1 MNSSANKFLRTVL
14 LLIFYFTSVTN
25 PAFAYISRLSP
36 QHFNA
41 MYNLAARGNL
51 SALSSAQ
58 SRGLNIDA
66 VNEDGDTGLCV
77 AVKRRNAT
85 AYNSFR
91 SLGANPAHPCTQRI
105 PYYRDFVSSRAVQSG
120 ATWYDNGYT
129 PPNTPRIGKPSITTW
144 LVGAILVGGGIA
156 IAAGGGG
163 GGGGGSDESGSSGGG
178 DDNPGGDDTPGG
190 LTCQYG
196 CAQYDTDGNC
206 IKCNDAPEPDIC
218 ETDPCAQ
225 GCYTDISSQCQYG
238 CAVYNKCGGCEQCNP
253 KEPDICATN
262 PCAQGCYTDI
272 SSQCQYGCA
281 VYNKCGGCEQCNTEQ
296 PDCSATPCAQ
306 GCYTDIS
313 SQCTNGCASYNQ
325 CGGCEICNPETG
337 TNTSFVKTAYTP
349 LTNTENL
356 SKDGSGETSTWGGI
370 YSQYQPITNSGNITL
385 TSGENAVGIMS
396 CFTSDLNTCLQQQ
409 ISVAGGDINN
419 TGEINIKADN
429 SYGIFATTLGKID
442 NNVLVGMGSINTSNK
457 GIYMY
462 GSDNTGIAL
471 YGNGN
476 IINDGTIYM
485 ETDVKTPSKE
495 KTYGSSDSTQASY
508 RFIDSPMDSAIY
520 YNNSTPSLGY
530 NIAQYDGDSITS
542 TITNNSLIKIKAT
555 SSAILTHDIDNPSN
569 YYAEF
574 AYVKGISASTSTT
587 EDRGSVVINNTGNIN
602 INYNYDTSLDATLKR
617 NYRAVGIQSKG
628 NISTYND
635 GDITLSGNTVL
646 TGIAIT
652 QGGYLEN
659 RGDISINIKKAE
671 DFFGNNGI
679 GIYADKGNTIYQYGD
694 INATIEDPDWQHFY
708 AIYLG
713 EPSYGGVSSG
723 NNTVNIM
730 ETATIN
736 GNIVSTSSE
745 GDILNNYGTING
757 TIVSTYSDSIHSFDN
772 YGVVNGIAG
781 SAWASDGSVVAY
793 GYADDGIGT
802 LTNHEGATI
811 NGGAGANTIINDG
824 TIIGS
829 YDWENDIFSDLDGP
843 SIDAQYITN
852 NGNLTG
858 SIVAVDGTTYG
869 YAGVLTNTG
878 TINAS
883 YIATTKIENT
893 GTINALEGFTLKLY
907 DTNEDTINFNDLF
920 QITSSPNNY
929 WSTYITMGLG
939 GNKTINID
947 NLTAEQKL
955 FSGDPTGIYI
965 NKTILTLNDSSP
977 QSYLNLGT
985 IDLSSQWS
993 NDTTGISINRSYLDT
1008 VLENTLSVTNTYTS
1022 QYDFDTP
1029 SYDVQGVVMNAEQ
1042 ASSFT
1047 NNGTIT
1053 VSADSL
1059 NAIGANITSTYTPAS
1074 DDDTPAGTINFTNQK
1089 EITVSSS
1096 NSATGAIINGENA
1109 ELINNGII
1117 SASSTSSEG
1126 DGDTY
1131 GVYLTDGNFTS
1142 SADSSISVTSAG
1154 SGTTHGISLYGNA
1167 SGENNGSISVSAQQN
1182 AVGLYAEQTSSEG
1195 FTNTGAINV
1204 TSDSGVGIYANGY
1217 VDGTNDRYIKIINS
1231 GDITISGDNA
1241 TGIIAD
1247 GSKTTVVNT
1256 GTITLNGSNGE
1267 QTSELNGGTIT
1278 DTASTSLSI
1287 RNGAN
1292 LSNYGKIISKQD
1304 INFDDFKTS
1313 DATIISEKDSTIKA
1327 TSVSGELLAG
1337 SSITT
1342 GSNQNNYRNINAVEA
1357 QENTASITSNSAMF
1371 TASWEKNEQGNY
1383 NIVMNR
1389 SSFQDLLT
1397 DTDMAEYLEQNY
1409 IQGSRVDLFDNLK
1422 SSSTTSQLSSAVD
1435 DTFGR
1440 NFIPSLSW
1448 QNQQRTKYFNRSM
1461 EDLLINNPPK
1471 KNERIVVTSNNY
1483 YQEQKSQKDF
1493 QGYEEKIYGVTGLFD
1508 KALSP
1513 NIRSGLGL
1521 GIYHTDA
1528 DYDDNDSRTDSIIQL
1543 YNPYSFSYRNF
1554 GAIIM
1559 PHLGYSHG
1567 EYTRYANGNKYEPDI
1582 DAYYYGISNRAY
1594 LKLPL
1599 VGLTI
1604 EPTVEL
1610 NLSGIYQD
1618 RIKEDK
1624 GISTKSQNNL
1634 SAESGIGIYAI
1645 KEIEFDN
1652 GNKLDFR
1659 IGGMYYRELNQDA
1672 YNSPNAEFYGMS
1684 GCYQLPNYDNRRDRG
1699 IISIKGNYNIGNLN
1713 FYAEGIRLLE
1723 SNDNMIYNAGVR
1735 INF

>member
-1 MNSSANKFLRTVL
+1 
-14 LLIFYFTSVTN
+14 
-25 PAFAYISRLSP
+25 
-36 QHFNA
+36 

-91 SLGANPAHPCTQRI
+91 SLGANPAHPCTQKI
-105 PYYRDFVSSRAVQSG
+105 PYYKDFVSSRAVQSG
-120 ATWYDNGYT
+120 ATWYDSGYN
-129 PPNTPRIGKPSITTW
+129 PPNTPRIGKPSITAW

-156 IAAGGGG
+156 VAAGGGG

-253 KEPDICATN
+253 KEPDICETN

-476 IINDGTIYM
+476 IVNNATIYM
-485 ETDVKTPSKE
+485 EEDPSKIVQ
-495 KTYGSSDSTQASY
+495 TSSVLPSDTVDTTNASST
-508 RFIDSPMDSAIY
+508 AIY
-520 YNNSTPSLGY
+520 FNNADANLNYTLPE
-530 NIAQYDGDSITS
+530 YDGETLTNTISNSKPINITAS
-542 TITNNSLIKIKAT
+542 TDEKLSETPDVPTGTIYSFL
-555 SSAILTHDIDNPSN
+555 D
-569 YYAEF
+569 
-574 AYVKGISASTSTT
+574 VKGISVVY
-587 EDRGSVVINNTGNIN
+587 DFLQPRGNIVINNTGDIK
-602 INYNYDTSLDATLKR
+602 IEYKATSSSSDNQDL
-617 NYRAVGIQSKG
+617 YRAIGIQTTFPRSLTHPEIPYKDTFQTGTFSAHVYNSG
-628 NISTYND
+628 NISLSGNATLYGAIINNTYLENK
-635 GDITLSGNTVL
+635 GDITIDGNG
-646 TGIAIT
+646 TGILARY
-652 QGGYLEN
+652 G
-659 RGDISINIKKAE
+659 S
-671 DFFGNNGI
+671 
-679 GIYADKGNTIYQYGD
+679 TIDQYGD
-694 INATIEDPDWQHFY
+694 INMSNPDGT
-708 AIYLG
+708 AIYLYSR
-713 EPSYGGVSSG
+713 PLKDRY
-723 NNTVNIM
+723 TPTPNILNIKQG
-730 ETATIN
+730 ATIN
-736 GNIVSTSSE
+736 GNILSS
-745 GDILNNYGTING
+745 GPGGFNSSKFDKYVQNQINNYGIVNGKIFDESNAYTDLTNYNTING
-757 TIVSTYSDSIHSFDN
+757 DVLLEN
-772 YGVVNGIAG
+772 A
-781 SAWASDGSVVAY
+781 
-793 GYADDGIGT
+793 T
-802 LTNHEGATI
+802 LTNSETGTI
-811 NGGAGANTIINDG
+811 TGDAQANTIINDG

-829 YDWENDIFSDLDGP
+829 YDWEDSIFAVDPDDT
-843 SIDAQYITN
+843 SIEGQNITN
-852 NGNLTG
+852 NGSITG
-858 SIVAVDGTTYG
+858 SISAVKQMSLDYE
-869 YAGVLTNTG
+869 GVLTNTG
-878 TINAS
+878 TINTS

-893 GTINALEGFTLKLY
+893 GTINAIEGFTLKLFGKTK
-907 DTNEDTINFNDLF
+907 DDINFNDLF

-929 WSTYITMGLG
+929 WSTYITLELG
-939 GNKTINID
+939 ANKTINID

-955 FSGDPTGIYI
+955 INNNLTGIYI
-965 NKTILTLNDSSP
+965 DETILAIDASSS

-985 IDLSSQWS
+985 IDFSSQWGR
-993 NDTTGISINRSYLDT
+993 DTTGISINRSYLDT
-1008 VLENTLSVTNTYTS
+1008 VLENTLSATNTYTS

-1029 SYDVQGVVMNAEQ
+1029 STDAQGVVMNAKQ

-1053 VSADSL
+1053 VSAAFL

-1096 NSATGAIINGENA
+1096 NSATGAIINGANA

-1117 SASSTSSEG
+1117 SASSTSSKG

-1131 GVYLTDGNFTS
+1131 GVYLTDGSFTS

-1167 SGENNGSISVSAQQN
+1167 SGENKGSISVSAQQN

-1195 FTNTGAINV
+1195 FINTGAINV

-1231 GDITISGDNA
+1231 GDITINGDNA

-1313 DATIISEKDSTIKA
+1313 DAAIISEKDSTIKA
-1327 TSVSGELLAG
+1327 TSVSGDLLAG

-1409 IQGSRVDLFDNLK
+1409 IQGSQVDLFDNLK

-1448 QNQQRTKYFNRSM
+1448 QNQQRIKYFNRNM

-1493 QGYEEKIYGVTGLFD
+1493 QGYEEKIYGVSGLFD
-1508 KALSP
+1508 KALSA
-1513 NIRSGLGL
+1513 NVRYGLGL
-1521 GIYHTDA
+1521 GIYHTNA

-1599 VGLTI
+1599 AGLTI
-1604 EPTVEL
+1604 EPTAEF
-1610 NLSGIYQD
+1610 NISGIYQD

-1624 GISTKSQNNL
+1624 GVSTKSQNNL

-1672 YNSPNAEFYGMS
+1672 YNSPNAEFYGMNGVYS
-1684 GCYQLPNYDNRRDRG
+1684 LPDYDNRRDRG
-1699 IISIKGNYNIGNLN
+1699 TISIKGNYNIGNLN